1 MKYGIQLYSVRDNTP
16 KDMEGTL
23 RALAEMGYEMVEFAG
38 FFGHSAET
46 VRDWLCKYGLIASGT
61 HTGWEQLRDDFEG
74 TVRYHKTIGCN
85 EIIIPGADLSTP
97 EKLDEFIHFLNQ
109 TAVRLSEEGIGL
121 AYHNHDR
128 EFRVSSYGIVTHE
141 EMQKR
146 TAQNVGFEID
156 TYWAY
161 HAGKDPVAIM
171 EKLAAEERLP
181 VIHIKDG
188 LADGTGKPL
197 GMGTAPVK
205 AVWESAKRLGIP
217 MVVESE
223 TLTPDGLTEAKICI
237 DYLKSLEAECG
248 K

>member
-23 RALAEMGYEMVEFAG
+23 RALAQMGYQTVEFAG

-46 VRDWLCKYGLIASGT
+46 VKGWLDQYGLTASGT
-61 HTGWEQLRDDFEG
+61 HTGWEALRDDFDG
-74 TVRYHKTIGCN
+74 TVAYHKTIGCN

-97 EKLDEFIHFLNQ
+97 EKLDAFIDFLNQ
-109 TAVRLSEEGIGL
+109 TAQKLREVGIHLS
-121 AYHNHDR
+121 YHNHSG
-128 EFRVSSYGIVTHE
+128 EFLPTAYGKITHE
-141 EMQKR
+141 EMQNR
-146 TAQNVGFEID
+146 TTEVGFEID

-161 HAGKDPVAIM
+161 HAGVDPVAIM
-171 EKLAAEERLP
+171 EKLAAEDRLP

-188 LADGTGKPL
+188 LTDGSGKPL

-205 AVWESAKRLGIP
+205 EVWKTAKRLSIP

-223 TLTPDGLTEAKICI
+223 TLTPDGLTEAKVCI
-237 DYLKSLEAECG
+237 DYLKSLEEE
-248 K
+248 

>member
-23 RALAEMGYEMVEFAG
+23 RALSEMGYETVEFAG
-38 FFGHSAET
+38 FFGHSAEA
-46 VRDWLCKYGLIASGT
+46 VKGWLEKYGLVASGT
-61 HTGWEQLRDDFEG
+61 HTGWDQLRDNFDEV
-74 TVRYHKTIGCN
+74 VRYHKTIGCN

-97 EKLDEFIHFLNQ
+97 EKLDEFIAFLNE
-109 TAVRLSEEGIGL
+109 TAVKLGEVGIGL

-128 EFRVSSYGIVTHE
+128 EFRVSSYGVVTHE

-146 TAQNVGFEID
+146 ASSEVGFEID

-161 HAGKDPVAIM
+161 AAEKDPVAIM
-171 EKLAAEERLP
+171 EKLHAEGRLP

-188 LADGTGKPL
+188 LSDGSGKPL

-205 AVWESAKRLGIP
+205 AVWETAKRLGVP

-223 TLTPDGLTEAKICI
+223 TLTPNGLTEAKICM
-237 DYLKSLEAECG
+237 DYLRSLEA
-248 K
+248 

>member
-23 RALAEMGYEMVEFAG
+23 RALAQMGYQTVEFAG

-46 VRDWLCKYGLIASGT
+46 VKGWLDQYGLTASGT
-61 HTGWEQLRDDFEG
+61 HTGWETLRDDFDG
-74 TVRYHKTIGCN
+74 TVAYHKTIGCN

-97 EKLDEFIHFLNQ
+97 EKLDAFIDFLNQ
-109 TAVRLSEEGIGL
+109 TAARLSKLGIHL
-121 AYHNHDR
+121 SYHNHSG
-128 EFRVSSYGIVTHE
+128 EFLPTSYGKIAHE
-141 EMQKR
+141 EMQNR
-146 TAQNVGFEID
+146 TTEVGFEID

-161 HAGKDPVAIM
+161 HAGVNPVAIM
-171 EKLAAEERLP
+171 EKLAAEGRLP

-188 LADGTGKPL
+188 LTDGSGKPL

-205 AVWESAKRLGIP
+205 EVWKTAKRLSVP

-223 TLTPDGLTEAKICI
+223 TLTPDGLTEAKVCI
-237 DYLKSLEAECG
+237 DYLKSLEEE
-248 K
+248 